1 MNNRFFRSFLSALIL
16 SLPFAFSAAADTLA
30 EPKQMAISTASITKT
45 AGTATDEQPK
55 IDNLT
60 ASQAEM
66 LQDNISA
73 LRIQVMDNQQQNINW
88 WLAAIALLGLIL
100 PYMFYQKE
108 RENMLSKFEGAL
120 KEIKEYSEKTQT
132 LTNQAEENASKAQ
145 ALLEQIQNTRNQAE
159 KELTELK
166 QKTHD
171 YNPEKQSKEE
181 QQSSIKAAE
190 KLSEHRDLPLIEQL
204 RAQAILLSDKAD
216 QSKSYQDHLQAFY
229 AWQAV
234 LQQNSQDEQANF
246 NSGLQ
251 ACYLHEKGDREQRI
265 HWFPE
270 IEKYYQKTLI
280 INPYEH
286 DAINNWGNALNNE
299 AQALA
304 AQGNIEAA
312 FKTWHRAEEKY
323 QLSLALKPDDYGV
336 AYNWGNTLNHEAQV
350 LATQGDTETA
360 FKTWR
365 RAEEKYRLSLA
376 IKPDNN
382 GAAYN
387 WGNALDNEAQAL
399 AAQGDT
405 EAAFKTWLKAGEK
418 YQLSLVIKPDDYEAA
433 YSWGIALNNE
443 ARMLAKQGE
452 TAAALEKW
460 RDAGEKYRQALAIKP
475 DMYQAADNWL
485 GTLLREH
492 HTLKEKDNQPAEVQT
507 KLQQARDLVNDFL
520 SKNPQHQ
527 EKLAYNHAC
536 IYALEGNV
544 AEAVKQLRLA
554 QQVNNF
560 PDKDH
565 IETDPDFDN
574 IRHTPEFQAW
584 FEEAFPKSS
593 SKS

>member
-1 MNNRFFRSFLSALIL
+1 MNKRILISSLNGLIL
-16 SLPFAFSAAADTLA
+16 GLMFSFSAAANTSV
-30 EPKQMAISTASITKT
+30 QSNHTAASATATTKT
-45 AGTATDEQPK
+45 TETTKDEQLK
-55 IDNLT
+55 IDNLS

-73 LRIQVMDNQQQNINW
+73 LRMQVMDNQQQNINW

-251 ACYLHEKGDREQRI
+251 ACYLHEKGDREQQI

-475 DMYQAADNWL
+475 DKHEAAHNWL
-485 GTLLREH
+485 TCLSHEYYA
-492 HTLKEKDNQPAEVQT
+492 LKDYQPDEAQT

-520 SKNPQHQ
+520 SKNPQHK
-527 EKLAYNHAC
+527 ENLAYNHAC
-536 IYALEGNV
+536 LYALEGNKTK
-544 AEAVKQLRLA
+544 AIEQLRLA
-554 QQVNNF
+554 KQEVCLLGKKHFETNLNF
-560 PDKDH
+560 N
-565 IETDPDFDN
+565 N

-584 FEEAFPKSS
+584 FKEAFPESS
-593 SKS
+593 AES

>member
-1 MNNRFFRSFLSALIL
+1 MNNRFFQSFLSALIL
-16 SLPFAFSAAADTLA
+16 SLPLALSAATDTLA
-30 EPKQMAISTASITKT
+30 EPKQTTASNSPITKT
-45 AGTATDEQPK
+45 AETATDEQPK
-55 IDNLT
+55 INNLT

-73 LRIQVMDNQQQNINW
+73 LRMQVMDNEQQNLNW
-88 WLAAIALLGLIL
+88 WMTFITIVFSVAGIVIAAIGVAIPLLL
-100 PYMFYQKE
+100 YKKE
-108 RENMLSKFEGAL
+108 KRQLEQDLEQA
-120 KEIKEYSEKTQT
+120 KEYVEKIKEHYDS
-132 LTNQAEENASKAQ
+132 
-145 ALLEQIQNTRNQAE
+145 AE
-159 KELTELK
+159 KYTQDIAEMK
-166 QKTHD
+166 QWNPKEQ
-171 YNPEKQSKEE
+171 NPEAQTNSFEKAKQLSRNEE
-181 QQSSIKAAE
+181 I
-190 KLSEHRDLPLIEQL
+190 PLIEQL
-204 RAQAILLSDKAD
+204 RAQAIVRSNEANKN
-216 QSKSYQDHLQAFY
+216 KNYQDHLQAFY

-251 ACYLHEKGDREQRI
+251 ACYLHEKGDREQQI

-492 HTLKEKDNQPAEVQT
+492 HTLKEKDNQPTEVQT

-584 FEEAFPKSS
+584 FKEAFLNLLPKANHG
-593 SKS
+593 

>member
-73 LRIQVMDNQQQNINW
+73 LRMQVMDNQQQNINW

-251 ACYLHEKGDREQRI
+251 ACYLHEKGDREQQI

-350 LATQGDTETA
+350 LAT
-360 FKTWR
+360 
-365 RAEEKYRLSLA
+365 
-376 IKPDNN
+376 
-382 GAAYN
+382 
-387 WGNALDNEAQAL
+387 
-399 AAQGDT
+399 QGDT

-584 FEEAFPKSS
+584 FKEAFPNLLPKANHG
-593 SKS
+593 